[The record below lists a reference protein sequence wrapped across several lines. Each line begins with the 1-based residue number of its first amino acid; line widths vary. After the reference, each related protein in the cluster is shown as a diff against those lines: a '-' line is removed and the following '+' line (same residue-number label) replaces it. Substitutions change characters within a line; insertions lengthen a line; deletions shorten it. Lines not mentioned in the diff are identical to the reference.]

1 MKERK
6 KGREEKEENENENKK
21 KRKGKRNRKEGE
33 RGRKRGNRKKER
45 EEEEETDRH
54 IPLVIFRELVSSFN
68 NSGASS
74 TYTYRSPWYDSYPKS
89 STLQG

>member
-1 MKERK
+1 MKTKR
-6 KGREEKEENENENKK
+6 KK
-21 KRKGKRNRKEGE
+21 KRKKGIEKEE
-33 RGRKRGNRKKER
+33 KENEKEEER

-54 IPLVIFRELVSSFN
+54 IPLVIFSELVSSFN

-74 TYTYRSPWYDSYPKS
+74 TYTYRSSLYDSDEKS